1 MSYQNLYSWQM
12 DDWNLLTDSLNH
24 NLTFV
29 YGKEFEAT
37 QNVATTF
44 YNELASTKDYK
55 IFQFYSRESRC
66 LVPLAPF
73 YNCLLHF
80 NVEHR
85 LNLNQLGKSII
96 KDITQSETIAYL
108 INTNA
113 ALNRNALS
121 EQYRE
126 ILIFIEE
133 LSQDTI
139 PIFIFLNFSNYDN
152 ESQTLIQWMVTGNLD
167 KYYPFLKEAKYIFLC
182 DENENL
188 KAYHEFFVL
197 NHIDITLKNP
207 KIDNVEEIW
216 KRNIPQTNLTKA
228 DMQKVFL
235 FSGGKLSNIELIM
248 KYLGIQK
255 EIDWNGHNFAEFM
268 TKIFDKRLSDLKYW
282 KDSVKE
288 LLGIAAEIGKSFD
301 LRWVNYTL
309 PQAMQKQY
317 DTLLEKCCNEQF
329 ISYKQEH
336 GKFVSE
342 FVWEYFYTCSVERKK
357 ELGAILTK
365 TVEYFSPYDYYL
377 RAFYIEQAGNEQ
389 AACELYLF
397 EFWKRLK
404 EGLVLSNEF
413 LKKLKEL
420 CYKYGCDEYIG
431 ILKGY
436 YANQSEGQYSEILQI
451 LERAE
456 GLMVQSLRLLLLKDY
471 LLACIYHKIS
481 SDKQMVERAILI
493 MEKVA
498 EKSKEVGEMS
508 FWCDC
513 TSTLISFYANIG
525 KTNEALTFSKSLVYY
540 YSQRKDYD
548 SKAIIGLQVL
558 NRKSSAYL
566 SAEIALKKTEESVRF
581 FRKSMLCV
589 QYLMALNN
597 YGANAFVLGK
607 YNKAFTCLNEAVTFI
622 RQHPTVKINTIY
634 IWNNFYLASFYTDI
648 SNRVNILK
656 DMIQLVNVMEKSEL
670 KIIPL
675 INLAIFY
682 VLTKKEDGINSALKC
697 IEEATQLNS
706 ELQDDYFE
714 YYINTNLAAIFFLD
728 HQYAKACD
736 RITKCLKPPL
746 LMKSTEKIYLKKRV
760 NKWADIMNEKQSISF
775 EDFDTYLLKESP
787 DDVAWQFIGRGFL
800 PSDIQFWS
808 ES

>member
-1 MSYQNLYSWQM
+1 MSYQNLYSWQV
-12 DDWNLLTDSLNH
+12 DDWNLLTDSLNC
-24 NLTFV
+24 NLAFV
-29 YGKEFEAT
+29 YGKEFESP

-44 YNELASTKDYK
+44 YNELITTKEYK
-55 IFQFYSRESRC
+55 IFQIYSRESRY
-66 LVPLAPF
+66 LVPLTPF
-73 YNCLLHF
+73 YDCLLQF

-85 LNLNQLGKSII
+85 LELNQLGKSII
-96 KDITQSETIAYL
+96 KDITQSETIACL

-113 ALNRNALS
+113 ALSRNALS

-133 LSQDTI
+133 LSQDII
-139 PIFIFLNFSNYDN
+139 PVFIFLNYSNYDN
-152 ESQTLIQWMVTGNLD
+152 ESQALIHWMVTGNLN
-167 KYYPFLKEAKYIFLC
+167 KYYPFLEGAKYVFLC
-182 DENENL
+182 DENEDL
-188 KAYHEFFVL
+188 KVYNDLFVL
-197 NHIDITLKNP
+197 NHIDITLQEPSIN
-207 KIDNVEEIW
+207 NVEEIW
-216 KRNIPQTNLTKA
+216 KRNIPRASFTKE

-235 FSGGKLSNIELIM
+235 FSGGKLSNIELII
-248 KYLGIQK
+248 KYLGLQK
-255 EIDWNGHNFAEFM
+255 DFDWNGHNFAEFM
-268 TKIFDKRLSDLKYW
+268 TKVFDKRLSDLKHW

-288 LLGIAAEIGKSFD
+288 LLGIAAEIGKDFD

-309 PQAMQKQY
+309 PQTLQRQY
-317 DTLLEKCCNEQF
+317 TALLEKCCNEQF
-329 ISYKQEH
+329 ISYKQDQ
-336 GKFVSE
+336 GKFVNE
-342 FVWEYFYTCSVERKK
+342 LVWKYFYTCNIERKK
-357 ELGAILTK
+357 ELYSILTK

-377 RAFYIEQAGNEQ
+377 RAFYMEQAENEQ

-413 LKKLKEL
+413 NKKLKEL
-420 CYKYGCDEYIG
+420 CQRYDCAEYID
-431 ILKGY
+431 ILNGY
-436 YANQSEGQYSEILQI
+436 YSNQSKGQYFEILQM
-451 LERAE
+451 LEGAE
-456 GLMVQSLRLLLLKDY
+456 GLPIQSLRLLLLKDY

-498 EKSKEVGEMS
+498 EKGKEIGEMS

-525 KTNEALTFSKSLVYY
+525 KTNEALTLFKSLVYY

-548 SKAIIGLQVL
+548 NKAIIGLQVL

-566 SAEIALKKTEESVRF
+566 SAEIAIKKTEESVNY

-597 YGANAFVLGK
+597 HGANAFVLGK
-607 YNKAFTCLNEAVTFI
+607 YGKALTYFNEAVTFI
-622 RQHPTVKINTIY
+622 KKHPTVKINTVY

-656 DMIQLVNVMEKSEL
+656 DMIQLVNMVENSEL

-682 VLTKKEDGINSALKC
+682 VLAKKENGIDCALKC
-697 IEEATQLNS
+697 IEEAIQLNS
-706 ELQDDYFE
+706 DLQDDYFE
-714 YYINTNLAAIFFLD
+714 YYINANLAAIFFLS
-728 HQYAKACD
+728 HQYAEACE
-736 RITKCLKPPL
+736 RITKCLRPPL
-746 LMKSTEKIYLKKRV
+746 LMKSTEKIYLKKRSH
-760 NKWADIMNEKQSISF
+760 KWADIIRKRISIPF
-775 EDFDTYLLKESP
+775 EEFDTYLLKESP
-787 DDVAWQFIGRGFL
+787 NDVAWQFIGRGFL

-808 ES
+808 EA